1 MGKIN
6 QYLSVSLPKL
16 DDKVVGTSVGG
27 NPENA
32 TYNFTLAKLLEL
44 FENNFSAINIFISDT
59 TEYADNAAAKTA
71 GLENGQI
78 YRTGDLLKIVH

>member
-6 QYLSVSLPKL
+6 QYLSISYPKL
-16 DDKVVGTSVGG
+16 DDKLVGTSVGG
-27 NPENA
+27 SPENA

-44 FENNFSAINIFISDT
+44 FENNFSAISIFISNAS
-59 TEYADNAAAKTA
+59 EYADNDAAKSA